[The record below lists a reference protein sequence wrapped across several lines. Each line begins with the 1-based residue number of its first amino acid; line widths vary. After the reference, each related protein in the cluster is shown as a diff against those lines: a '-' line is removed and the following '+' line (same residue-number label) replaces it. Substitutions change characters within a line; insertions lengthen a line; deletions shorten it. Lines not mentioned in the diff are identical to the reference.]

1 MGFATLFEVLQHL
14 APYLGITFWI
24 IGASA
29 LFVLVFG
36 SLISL
41 VHFSHS
47 RVLELLYNGFV
58 SLMRATPVLL
68 LLMLVFYGMPLL
80 FQLVGI
86 DISWWAKTGFAIL
99 AIGLENSAYFSEN
112 LRSAY
117 ASIPQ
122 SQYDACTSLHFSRI
136 AAIRRILGPQVFA
149 AALPNIG
156 NTLITIVK
164 NSAYVYVIGITDL
177 YEQAQIIAQ
186 ASFGKQ
192 QVVVFIAL
200 SLIYWAI
207 CAAIQAFFTQLERR
221 RSWSGG
227 AK

>member
-36 SLISL
+36 ALISL

-68 LLMLVFYGMPLL
+68 LLMLVFYGMPFL

-86 DISWWAKTGFAIL
+86 DISWWAKTSFAIL

-122 SQYDACTSLHFSRI
+122 L
-136 AAIRRILGPQVFA
+136 
-149 AALPNIG
+149 
-156 NTLITIVK
+156 TI
-164 NSAYVYVIGITDL
+164 
-177 YEQAQIIAQ
+177 
-186 ASFGKQ
+186 
-192 QVVVFIAL
+192 
-200 SLIYWAI
+200 
-207 CAAIQAFFTQLERR
+207 
-221 RSWSGG
+221 
-227 AK
+227 